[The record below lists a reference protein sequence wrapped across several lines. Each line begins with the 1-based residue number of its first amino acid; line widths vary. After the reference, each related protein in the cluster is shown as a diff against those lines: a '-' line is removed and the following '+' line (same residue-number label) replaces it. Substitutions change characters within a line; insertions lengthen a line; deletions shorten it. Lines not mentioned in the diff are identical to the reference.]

1 MINHYVFM
9 LIIGKILEENHKYI
23 IIIQYH
29 VHNGIQMNILQN
41 IVLDVKIHLIVL
53 NVMDG
58 KN

>member
-9 LIIGKILEENHKYI
+9 LIIGKILEENHQFTI
-23 IIIQYH
+23 ITQFL
-29 VHNGIQMNILQN
+29 VHNGILMNILQN
-41 IVLDVKIHLIVL
+41 IVLDVKKHLIVQ